1 MALLSRASCDIAS
14 KMVTGRSA
22 KTLFMEVMGRSAAGL
37 GRQSRGLPGQH
48 APREMFVVSQSAGLR
63 GQRRRYRSFP
73 RPAGKNHLL
82 ALGIGNILRIEA
94 RKWNDDRAGIGF
106 GRDLV
111 RLADVDEKV
120 AALGHSLRYLFR
132 RQIVNLPLIRHSN
145 PPSLVSFSMISG
157 HNASRLF
164 RGKTASRPRTKSE
177 GMLFRIMLQ
186 HERIRQCAVARPCA
200 PTSPLAR
207 RKSSAGTGRKGLKP

>member
-1 MALLSRASCDIAS
+1 MTASAAARRISSGPGSSGKPWPRLMALLSRASCDIAS

-22 KTLFMEVMGRSAAGL
+22 KTLFMEVMERSAAGL

-48 APREMFVVSQSAGLR
+48 APREMFVVSQPAGLR

-73 RPAGKNHLL
+73 RPAGTNHLL
-82 ALGIGNILRIEA
+82 ALGIGEILPRVT
-94 RKWNDDRAGIGF
+94 RKRNDDRAGIGF

-132 RQIVNLPLIRHSN
+132 RQIVNLPLTRHSN
-145 PPSLVSFSMISG
+145 PP
-157 HNASRLF
+157 RL
-164 RGKTASRPRTKSE
+164 
-177 GMLFRIMLQ
+177 I
-186 HERIRQCAVARPCA
+186 ERVRQCRTRLLALTRQPRPSRGENQA
-200 PTSPLAR
+200 PEPVSKTSNR
-207 RKSSAGTGRKGLKP
+207 D